1 MEANKTYSLK
11 KKKNGKDCQK
21 QIDETLG
28 GCKSCRIMEDWVEI
42 KQKTY
47 KGDVQQSGKEQWSSL
62 PQAVLKKHEQ
72 KYTKIAK
79 KIDFEHTRT

>member
-1 MEANKTYSLK
+1 
-11 KKKNGKDCQK
+11 
-21 QIDETLG
+21 
-28 GCKSCRIMEDWVEI
+28 MEDWVEI

-62 PQAVLKKHEQ
+62 PEAVLKKHEQ